1 MRPKKEKVTS
11 DRKKEIS
18 EVQEIREELITFK
31 CPVRGLVTEKVKVKV
46 FPKVKAYD
54 NDLAE
59 DLAEFLRQEGIISDD
74 E

>member
-18 EVQEIREELITFK
+18 EIKEIRETLITFQ

-46 FPKVKAYD
+46 FPKVQAYD
-54 NDLAE
+54 TNPQD
-59 DLAEFLRQEGIISDD
+59 DLAEFLRQEGIINED